1 MRINTNVASINAQ
14 KNLWNTQQAQ
24 SRSMDKLS
32 SGFRINRAGDDAAGL
47 GIANQLRAD
56 NRSLQQAFRNAE
68 QGNSVLQIA
77 EGSTSTIQKML
88 ERMKELATQAASDT
102 VDGDADKGGRA
113 RLNNEFNELRD
124 EIDRIVSSTQFQGT
138 KLLDGFAQR
147 PDLPDRLEPREREP
161 ALGLSFGNLTLRN
174 ARACAPRAR
183 QGTGGTCRH
192 RSTPD
197 GDVTAG
203 MVTGTFTGTTNATI
217 EFTSVDDGA
226 DGFSFQYSIDGGT
239 AQDVGQVGDDFVLV
253 HQGVTINLGDT
264 RADQCG
270 LRRYGVDDRR
280 GRLATAATWRVQLVS
295 LGSRDDALTAMEAI
309 DEALGTLNEEL
320 GNIGAYQNRL
330 EYTMANLKTS
340 IQNNAAAESVI
351 RDLDMAEE
359 MTNFSKLGILSQ
371 AGQAM
376 LAQAN
381 QSTQGVLQLLRG

>member
-88 ERMKELATQAASDT
+88 ERMKELATQSASDT
-102 VDGDADKGGRA
+102 VDGTATEGGRA
-113 RLNNEFNELRD
+113 RLSTEFNELRD
-124 EIDRIVSSTQFQGT
+124 EIDRIVGSTKFQGQE
-138 KLLDGFAQR
+138 LVSGDFAAGGTRGPLTFQIGSDSGADSQLQISLG
-147 PDLPDRLEPREREP
+147 DLRAE
-161 ALGLSFGNLTLRN
+161 ALGLRGNGSSFDADTSVAGVTVD
-174 ARACAPRAR
+174 
-183 QGTGGTCRH
+183 GSFTGME
-192 RSTPD
+192 
-197 GDVTAG
+197 DVT
-203 MVTGTFTGTTNATI
+203 
-217 EFTSVDDGA
+217 VDIR
-226 DGFSFQYSIDGGT
+226 S
-239 AQDVGQVGDDFVLV
+239 
-253 HQGVTINLGDT
+253 
-264 RADQCG
+264 
-270 LRRYGVDDRR
+270 
-280 GRLATAATWRVQLVS
+280 VS
-295 LGSRDDALTAMEAI
+295 LGGDPETFGFEFSTDGENWTAVAANTDGDFAFEIGGVTFDLGSTAPTAAATIGQIELSADTGLGSREAALDTMDRI
-309 DEALGTLNEEL
+309 DEALGNVNAEL

-381 QSTQGVLQLLRG
+381 QSTQGVLQLLHG

>member
-102 VDGDADKGGRA
+102 VDGTASTGGRA
-113 RLNNEFNELRD
+113 RLNNEFGELRD
-124 EIDRIVSSTQFQGT
+124 EINRIVGSTKFQGNE
-138 KLLDGFAQR
+138 LISGGFAGTGNELTFQIGSDSTSTSQLQISLG
-147 PDLPDRLEPREREP
+147 DLTAET
-161 ALGLSFGNLTLRN
+161 LGLVTTA
-174 ARACAPRAR
+174 ARDGSASIRTGGAANPPAID
-183 QGTGGTCRH
+183 GTGATATGSFQIRYDGTNWQADTG
-192 RSTPD
+192 SGFANVTLASGVGTVNGVTFD
-197 GDVTAG
+197 TAG
-203 MVTGTFTGTTNATI
+203 LMPATNDTWTI
-217 EFTSVDDGA
+217 DAVEAYAGGDSVG
-226 DGFSFQYSIDGGT
+226 
-239 AQDVGQVGDDFVLV
+239 
-253 HQGVTINLGDT
+253 
-264 RADQCG
+264 
-270 LRRYGVDDRR
+270 
-280 GRLATAATWRVQLVS
+280 
-295 LGSRDDALTAMEAI
+295 LGSRADALIAMDSI
-309 DEALGTLNEEL
+309 DTALGNVNSEL

-340 IQNNAAAESVI
+340 IQNNSAAESVI

>member
-68 QGNSVLQIA
+68 QGNSVLQVA

-102 VDGDADKGGRA
+102 VDGGFTAGAEEGEEGVWSGGRA
-113 RLNNEFNELRD
+113 RLQTEFTELLN
-124 EIDRIVSSTQFQGT
+124 EIDRIIGSTKFQGT
-138 KLLDGFAQR
+138 KLLDGKTDDPGFTFQIGSDSSSDSR
-147 PDLPDRLEPREREP
+147 LTVKLGDLSTVG
-161 ALGLSFGNLTLRN
+161 LGLSKSEEGDEGEDPTISASFDLGSIDN
-174 ARACAPRAR
+174 AR
-183 QGTGGTCRH
+183 
-192 RSTPD
+192 
-197 GDVTAG
+197 
-203 MVTGTFTGTTNATI
+203 
-217 EFTSVDDGA
+217 
-226 DGFSFQYSIDGGT
+226 
-239 AQDVGQVGDDFVLV
+239 
-253 HQGVTINLGDT
+253 
-264 RADQCG
+264 
-270 LRRYGVDDRR
+270 
-280 GRLATAATWRVQLVS
+280 
-295 LGSRDDALTAMEAI
+295 DAMDAI
-309 DEALGTLNEEL
+309 DTALGTVNSTL
-320 GNIGAYQNRL
+320 GDIGAYQNRL
-330 EYTMANLKTS
+330 EYTMANLKTT